1 MKVYIRN
8 IIVLLLIIT
17 SLFITSCGKLSKSY
31 CEEILNLSYTNNDSL
46 IEYNISE
53 AKKCS
58 EKYHKRP
65 DFFQKISQIYY
76 YDATND
82 YEKISV
88 HSFSSEDNSYAY
100 LQSAKKLFAALNY
113 INIYFNKTNEIKS
126 YDYQFRGDIF
136 ERLGDIYKDINSL
149 KPATE
154 LYDKALS
161 DYEAANNNEKTLN
174 TLIKTGKLY
183 QYNNIPEIAMIYFE
197 MAEERE
203 NIPNNIYR
211 KIIDNKIVTL
221 YELSDYKKADSIFSN
236 HFNIKIQDYDFHS
249 AIGTKYFYERN
260 YIDALPHLN
269 YCFENGNIQEKLAF
283 SEKLAE
289 TYFNLNKH
297 ENELYYIQYQA
308 KNNSIEIR
316 KTPLRLDLEKI
327 YDQNDDIVNNS
338 NNIIEHSNF
347 KIITPIIF
355 FFLIASIV
363 VIIIYFNKSK
373 KSNQEK
379 IISAQITINKNKET
393 IESKDKIINDITK
406 KLKDLTPNENFE
418 EAFNR
423 FQESNIYTKI
433 KHSLEGITLL
443 TKNTQAYSKI
453 TLSEQKIILLT
464 KTFNECFPNAI
475 RSIKQDY
482 AGITNSDIK
491 FLILGF
497 MNLNDV
503 EIAVLLG
510 LTYSAANKRNNKI
523 KNIFNIKSDLHDFL
537 FKYIKSKF

>member
-221 YELSDYKKADSIFSN
+221 YELSDYTKADSIFSN

-249 AIGTKYFYERN
+249 AIGTKCFYERN

-338 NNIIEHSNF
+338 NNVTEHSNF

-423 FQESNIYTKI
+423 FQESNIYIKI

>member
-88 HSFSSEDNSYAY
+88 HSFTSEDNCYAY

>member
-88 HSFSSEDNSYAY
+88 HSFSSEDNSHAY

-126 YDYQFRGDIF
+126 YDYQFRGNIF

-211 KIIDNKIVTL
+211 KIRCRRR
-221 YELSDYKKADSIFSN
+221 
-236 HFNIKIQDYDFHS
+236 QD
-249 AIGTKYFYERN
+249 GT
-260 YIDALPHLN
+260 
-269 YCFENGNIQEKLAF
+269 
-283 SEKLAE
+283 
-289 TYFNLNKH
+289 
-297 ENELYYIQYQA
+297 
-308 KNNSIEIR
+308 
-316 KTPLRLDLEKI
+316 
-327 YDQNDDIVNNS
+327 
-338 NNIIEHSNF
+338 
-347 KIITPIIF
+347 
-355 FFLIASIV
+355 
-363 VIIIYFNKSK
+363 
-373 KSNQEK
+373 
-379 IISAQITINKNKET
+379 
-393 IESKDKIINDITK
+393 
-406 KLKDLTPNENFE
+406 E
-418 EAFNR
+418 EF
-423 FQESNIYTKI
+423 SNIY
-433 KHSLEGITLL
+433 
-443 TKNTQAYSKI
+443 
-453 TLSEQKIILLT
+453 
-464 KTFNECFPNAI
+464 
-475 RSIKQDY
+475 
-482 AGITNSDIK
+482 
-491 FLILGF
+491 
-497 MNLNDV
+497 
-503 EIAVLLG
+503 
-510 LTYSAANKRNNKI
+510 
-523 KNIFNIKSDLHDFL
+523 
-537 FKYIKSKF
+537 

>member
-88 HSFSSEDNSYAY
+88 HSFTSEDNSHAY

-373 KSNQEK
+373 KSNQER

-418 EAFNR
+418 EAFKR

>member
-1 MKVYIRN
+1 M
-8 IIVLLLIIT
+8 
-17 SLFITSCGKLSKSY
+17 
-31 CEEILNLSYTNNDSL
+31 
-46 IEYNISE
+46 
-53 AKKCS
+53 
-58 EKYHKRP
+58 
-65 DFFQKISQIYY
+65 
-76 YDATND
+76 
-82 YEKISV
+82 
-88 HSFSSEDNSYAY
+88 
-100 LQSAKKLFAALNY
+100 
-113 INIYFNKTNEIKS
+113 
-126 YDYQFRGDIF
+126 
-136 ERLGDIYKDINSL
+136 
-149 KPATE
+149 
-154 LYDKALS
+154 
-161 DYEAANNNEKTLN
+161 
-174 TLIKTGKLY
+174 
-183 QYNNIPEIAMIYFE
+183 
-197 MAEERE
+197 
-203 NIPNNIYR
+203 
-211 KIIDNKIVTL
+211 
-221 YELSDYKKADSIFSN
+221 
-236 HFNIKIQDYDFHS
+236 
-249 AIGTKYFYERN
+249 
-260 YIDALPHLN
+260 
-269 YCFENGNIQEKLAF
+269 
-283 SEKLAE
+283 
-289 TYFNLNKH
+289 
-297 ENELYYIQYQA
+297 
-308 KNNSIEIR
+308 
-316 KTPLRLDLEKI
+316 EKI

>member
-17 SLFITSCGKLSKSY
+17 SLFITSCDKLSKSY

-88 HSFSSEDNSYAY
+88 HSFSSEDNSHAY

-126 YDYQFRGDIF
+126 YDYQFRGNIF

-249 AIGTKYFYERN
+249 AIGTKCFYERN

-338 NNIIEHSNF
+338 NNVTEHSNF

-443 TKNTQAYSKI
+443 TKNTQAYTKI